1 MTWIVSIV
9 LIASIAGCY
18 SYVPAEPGRIP
29 PRSDVRA
36 YVTAGQAARL
46 DPLVVRDERIVEGEL
61 LENGAADLLLLVP
74 VARDVPGARV
84 ESLHQRVLVSS
95 ADIVQ
100 LERRRLDRTRTG
112 LLIAGGAALVGGVLI
127 TQLTGDSGGNTSMP
141 GPSPPE
147 NRIPVGL
154 RVRF

>member
-1 MTWIVSIV
+1 MSVV
-9 LIASIAGCY
+9 LITSIAGCY

-36 YVTAGQAARL
+36 YVTADQASRL
-46 DPLVVRDERIVEGEL
+46 DPLVVRGERVVEGEL

-74 VARDVPGARV
+74 VSRDIPGARV

-100 LERRRLDRTRTG
+100 LELRRLDRTRTG
-112 LLIAGGAALVGGVLI
+112 LLIAGGAALIGGVLI
-127 TQLTGDSGGNTSMP
+127 TQLTGDSGGGTVEP
-141 GPSPPE
+141 PPVPPE